1 MQLNVSST
9 YSRADGCSGSAI
21 KGVKSF
27 IILSPST
34 TSSSSPSSR
43 SNETH
48 VEVGGGEDNEMRTVG
63 SDIMIASVGYDQRL
77 SVWKATPDL
86 INSAQNTHNQIVL
99 SEVDSDMRPLDNS
112 NQSNQIDLDKLDM
125 DGDNLDDEVEE
136 EDEGM
141 INFPSVA
148 EIMQKRD
155 GLMEWVSGA
164 AIHIGDVC
172 ALDAVLTSKNLS
184 VPRPQGDNK
193 AAQSLIDDKISL
205 SNIDI
210 IVVGEGFQL
219 LALKI

>member
-1 MQLNVSST
+1 MQLKVSST

-27 IILSPST
+27 IIPSPST

-43 SNETH
+43 SDETQ

-63 SDIMIASVGYDQRL
+63 LDIMIASVGYDQRL

-99 SEVDSDMRPLDNS
+99 SEEDSVMRPLDNS

-125 DGDNLDDEVEE
+125 NGDNLDDEGEE

-141 INFPSVA
+141 TNFPSVA

>member
-1 MQLNVSST
+1 MQLKVSST

-27 IILSPST
+27 IIPSPST

-43 SNETH
+43 SDETQ
-48 VEVGGGEDNEMRTVG
+48 VEVGGGKDNEMRTAG
-63 SDIMIASVGYDQRL
+63 MDIMIASVGYDQRL

-99 SEVDSDMRPLDNS
+99 SKEDSVMRPLDDS

-125 DGDNLDDEVEE
+125 NGDNLDDEGEE

-141 INFPSVA
+141 TNFPSVA

-184 VPRPQGDNK
+184 VPRPRADNK
-193 AAQSLIDDKISL
+193 AAQNLTDDNISL